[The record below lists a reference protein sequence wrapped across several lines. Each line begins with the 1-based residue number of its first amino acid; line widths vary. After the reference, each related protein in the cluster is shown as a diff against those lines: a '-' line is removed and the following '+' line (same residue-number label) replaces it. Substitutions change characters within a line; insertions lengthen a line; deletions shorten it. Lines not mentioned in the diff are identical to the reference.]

1 MIQEIDGKK
10 RARLIGSHD
19 SFLLSGSDFV
29 HFGTSLQDVLW
40 KDIIGGISPFKTNV
54 LRKILLGVILVFLP
68 TLSNAQDTKVSLCLK
83 DSLGQSI
90 DWTSCS
96 VFNAKK
102 MSLFFLH
109 GVMRMEKSHFSC
121 LAMIVT
127 Y

>member
-1 MIQEIDGKK
+1 MRDVYINKIAVFLPNKPVSNEEMENYIG
-10 RARLIGSHD
+10 LIGGKS
-19 SFLLSGSDFV
+19 SRVRSI
-29 HFGTSLQDVLW
+29 VL
-40 KDIIGGISPFKTNV
+40 KLKTNV

-83 DSLGQSI
+83 DSLGQSVVG
-90 DWTSCS
+90 TSCS

-109 GVMRMEKSHFSC
+109 GVMRMEKSHYSY

>member
-10 RARLIGSHD
+10 RARLIGSYE
-19 SFLLSGSDFV
+19 SFLLSGSGFV

-109 GVMRMEKSHFSC
+109 GVMRMEKSHFFC

>member
-19 SFLLSGSDFV
+19 SFLLSGFDFV

-40 KDIIGGISPFKTNV
+40 KDIIGGISPLKTNV

-68 TLSNAQDTKVSLCLK
+68 TLSN
-83 DSLGQSI
+83 GQ
-90 DWTSCS
+90 
-96 VFNAKK
+96 VVPFLMQKK

-109 GVMRMEKSHFSC
+109 GVMRMEKSHFFC

>member
-1 MIQEIDGKK
+1 MRDVYINKIAVFLPNQPVSNEEMEDYIG
-10 RARLIGSHD
+10 LIGGKSTRVR
-19 SFLLSGSDFV
+19 SI
-29 HFGTSLQDVLW
+29 VL
-40 KDIIGGISPFKTNV
+40 KLKTNV

-83 DSLGQSI
+83 DSLGQSVVG
-90 DWTSCS
+90 TSCS
-96 VFNAKK
+96 VLMQKK

-109 GVMRMEKSHFSC
+109 GVMRMEKSHFSY